1 MAPAIKKNAIG
12 GEMATIGDHHIRVTY
27 VSCRM
32 PNTAWVLSSAAPR
45 FYIVHIIMYAHM
57 T

>member
-1 MAPAIKKNAIG
+1 MIPAIKKNAIG

-27 VSCRM
+27 VSCRK

-45 FYIVHIIMYAHM
+45 FYIVHIIMYAI
-57 T
+57 